1 VLSTDYGY
9 RNKRRHNVINIRM
22 LDVRRLTFQYIFHAL
37 RAESVLAKLMTCLN
51 KLILNLKT
59 VSDVHSHKV
68 LSF

>member
-1 VLSTDYGY
+1 
-9 RNKRRHNVINIRM
+9 M

-37 RAESVLAKLMTCLN
+37 RAESVLAKLLTCLN